1 MPAMP
6 RLRLS
11 RLIKLLSCLLLGLC
25 LSGIGLPL
33 VALNPPVTV
42 AVASAPAAS
51 LSGQALELFWQGY
64 QLFQNQ
70 QVEAAIA
77 PWQQALTLYQQAQNV
92 AGERSTLSALGAAY
106 LNLEDYGQAIA
117 HLEQFLSR
125 VEAGDRP
132 EAERL
137 AQAQVLSNLG
147 VAYRETGLYAR
158 AVAAQEQALS
168 LMQSLGAPYQAATGQ
183 VLGNLGNA
191 YAAVG
196 DYNAAIQSHQQALAI
211 VQAQNDAVGEAETL
225 SNLGLLYANEGD
237 YDEAIAQYQQSLV
250 RLEALGSQPEAQYH
264 ETQAHLLLNMASAYH
279 AKSDL
284 DLAEVYYRQ
293 SLALAQEMGDRSL
306 EVMALGSL
314 GMVQEER
321 GDLEGAIAMQRQSL
335 QIVSTLSN
343 PRLEATV
350 QNNLGHTLYNQG
362 DYREA
367 EDLLRQA
374 IAHLESLR
382 PGLADLDNVAL
393 FDSQVSSYNLLQ
405 QILVARGRYEAAL
418 EVSEQGRARAFA
430 ELLAR
435 RSNPDSQPEVGLL
448 PPTVEEIRAIARR
461 QNATLV
467 EYAIV
472 ADQAF
477 RFQGRQRGRE
487 AELLVWVVSPSGSV
501 AFRRVDLQ
509 PLWEQNRSSNSL
521 TNLVA
526 SSRLSLGVR
535 GEATDEADATSFNW
549 PKLQQLHEYLITPI
563 EDLLPANPTDPV
575 IIIPQDA
582 LFLVPFA
589 ALQDA
594 DGRYLIERHTLLTAP
609 SIQVI
614 GLAQSQQRN
623 RDTAAIT
630 DALTSVLLVGNPTM
644 PAVSSKPGD
653 PPEPLA
659 PLPGSEKEAQDI
671 SRLLDVPALLGA
683 QATEVTVRERMP
695 SARIIHLATH
705 GLLNYGQT
713 QQGRGRDVPGAIAL
727 APTQPISPASDG
739 LLTTAEILSLRLN
752 ADLVV
757 LSACNTGRGEI
768 TGDGVI
774 GLSRSFISAGAASII
789 VSLWAV
795 SDTST
800 AFVMT
805 HFYENLRE
813 GQGKAQAL
821 RQAMLDAKDEYN
833 HPFDWAAFTLIG
845 EAQ

>member
-1 MPAMP
+1 M
-6 RLRLS
+6 
-11 RLIKLLSCLLLGLC
+11 
-25 LSGIGLPL
+25 SGIGTPL
-33 VALNPPVTV
+33 VALNLPVTL
-42 AVASAPAAS
+42 AVESAPTTSPS
-51 LSGQALELFWQGY
+51 LSEQALELFWQGY
-64 QLFQNQ
+64 RLYQDQ

-77 PWQQALTLYQQAQNV
+77 PWQQALTLYQQAQDR
-92 AGERSTLSALGAAY
+92 AGERSTLSALGSAY

-125 VEAGDRP
+125 VEAESAPLP
-132 EAERL
+132 EADRL

-147 VAYRETGLYAR
+147 VAYREVGQYAR
-158 AVAAQEQALS
+158 AVTVQEQALH
-168 LMQSLGAPYQAATGQ
+168 LMQSLGDAYQSATGR
-183 VLGNLGNA
+183 VWGNLGNA

-196 DYNAAIQSHQQALAI
+196 DYNAAIQAHQQALAI

-225 SNLGLLYANEGD
+225 SNLGVLYANEGD

-250 RLEALGSQPEAQYH
+250 RLEALGSQPEPTRYH
-264 ETQAHLLLNMASAYH
+264 QAQAHLLLNMASAYH

-284 DLAEVYYRQ
+284 DRAEVYYRQ
-293 SLALAQEMGDRSL
+293 SLTLAQEVGDRSL
-306 EVMALGSL
+306 EAMGLGSL

-321 GDLEGAIAMQRQSL
+321 EDLEGAIALQRESL
-335 QIVSTLSN
+335 VIARTLGD

-350 QNNLGHTLYNQG
+350 QNNLGHTLFNQG
-362 DYREA
+362 QYREA
-367 EDLLRQA
+367 EELLRQA

-382 PGLADLDNVAL
+382 PGLSDLDNIAL
-393 FDSQVSSYNLLQ
+393 FDSQIFSYNLLQ
-405 QILVARGRYEAAL
+405 QILVARERYEAAL
-418 EVSEQGRARAFA
+418 EVSERGRARAFA
-430 ELLAR
+430 ELLTR
-435 RSNPDSQPEVGLL
+435 RSNPGFPSDVLP
-448 PPTVEEIRAIARR
+448 PPTVEEMRAIAQR

-472 ADQAF
+472 ADDAF

-487 AELLVWVVSPSGSV
+487 AELLIWVVPPSGAI

-509 PLWEQNRSSNSL
+509 PLWDQNRSSSSL
-521 TNLVA
+521 SNLVA
-526 SSRLSLGVR
+526 SSRRALGVR
-535 GEATDEADATSFNW
+535 GEERDGASATSFDW
-549 PKLQQLHEYLITPI
+549 PKLQQLHEHLIAPI
-563 EDLLPANPTDPV
+563 EDLLPAEPTAPV

-589 ALQDA
+589 ALQDT

-614 GLAQSQQRN
+614 GLAQAQQGHRET
-623 RDTAAIT
+623 RTSG
-630 DALTSVLLVGNPTM
+630 DALASVLLVGNPTM
-644 PAVSSKPGD
+644 PAISSKPGD
-653 PPEPLA
+653 PPQPLA
-659 PLPGSEKEAQDI
+659 PLPGSEQEARDI
-671 SRLLDVPALLGA
+671 ARLLNVPALLGE
-683 QATEVTVRERMP
+683 QATEVTVRDRMP
-695 SARIIHLATH
+695 TARIIHLATH
-705 GLLNYGQT
+705 GLLNYGQA
-713 QQGRGRDVPGAIAL
+713 QQGRGRDMPGAIAL
-727 APTQPISPASDG
+727 APSEERPALGSPPLSSAETDG

-805 HFYENLRE
+805 HFYENLRQ

-821 RQAMLDAKDEYN
+821 RQAMLDAKNEYN